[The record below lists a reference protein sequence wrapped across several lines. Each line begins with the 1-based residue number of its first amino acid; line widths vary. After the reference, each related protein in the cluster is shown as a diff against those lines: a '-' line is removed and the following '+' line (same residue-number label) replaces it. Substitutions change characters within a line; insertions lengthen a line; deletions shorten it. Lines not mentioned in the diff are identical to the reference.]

1 MERRPKSQYDL
12 SWLANQFG
20 ITRQVGCEAL
30 ARWSLA
36 QGELTPLQQTLFDT
50 LCQEMKEEGDYWN
63 EEELKIQFIGL
74 LFRIADVNV
83 KNKTKVFYE
92 RPLSA
97 TLQGISLSVVVDCL
111 LAKPMEFNT
120 PQEPYF
126 FLQEFKKG
134 KGEKKDPEAQMLVA
148 MLIAQAK
155 NASDAPVYGGF
166 LVGSVWTFAT
176 LTGVAY
182 CTSRKYDASQAGDLA
197 QIVFMLRYL
206 RDLPR

>member
-1 MERRPKSQYDL
+1 LGSKWVTDFVILGKRTHVERKPKTQYDL

-20 ITRQVGCEAL
+20 ITRQVGCDAL
-30 ARWSLA
+30 AHWAQA

-63 EEELKIQFIGL
+63 EEEWKIQFIGL

-97 TLQGISLSVVVDCL
+97 TLHDVALSVVVDCL

-120 PQEPYF
+120 PQAPTF
-126 FLQEFKKG
+126 F
-134 KGEKKDPEAQMLVA
+134 AR
-148 MLIAQAK
+148 I
-155 NASDAPVYGGF
+155 
-166 LVGSVWTFAT
+166 
-176 LTGVAY
+176 
-182 CTSRKYDASQAGDLA
+182 
-197 QIVFMLRYL
+197 
-206 RDLPR
+206 